1 MNSST
6 YQPPT
11 LLQQRVPHRTIAL
24 QALHIPFAAP
34 VAAFSV
40 ATATC
45 SFAFEAEAS
54 FSQFRIVIFK
64 GLHQYNYCVNP
75 ESLFENCGQIG
86 YAHSSYIVV
95 KVYAGFFSCL
105 A

>member
-1 MNSST
+1 MLSIGEGEKGQFGLVLFINKGSLMNSLST
-6 YQPPT
+6 YHPPT

-45 SFAFEAEAS
+45 SFVLFEAS
-54 FSQFRIVIFK
+54 FDIQNR
-64 GLHQYNYCVNP
+64 
-75 ESLFENCGQIG
+75 G
-86 YAHSSYIVV
+86 YI
-95 KVYAGFFSCL
+95 
-105 A
+105 

>member
-45 SFAFEAEAS
+45 SFVFDAEAS
-54 FSQFRIVIFK
+54 FSQFK
-64 GLHQYNYCVNP
+64 N
-75 ESLFENCGQIG
+75 
-86 YAHSSYIVV
+86 
-95 KVYAGFFSCL
+95 
-105 A
+105 